1 MEDRRATTLH
11 GRLFF
16 YRTQLSQVRMSE
28 ISTEELLKTIADFL
42 EMGHAENIVALFK
55 KDTAMYSL
63 SGDLLRDERFAVR
76 LGTAVLFE
84 ELTQLRPQE
93 VKLALPSLLPLLK
106 EPDPFLRGEAANII
120 GIINAEEGLAH
131 LKDLQDDPNPQVAEI
146 VTDILSRA

>member
-1 MEDRRATTLH
+1 M
-11 GRLFF
+11 
-16 YRTQLSQVRMSE
+16 YE
-28 ISTEELLKTIADFL
+28 ISTEKLLKTIADFL
-42 EMGHAENIVALFK
+42 EMGHAENVVALFK
-55 KDTAMYSL
+55 KDTTMYSL
-63 SGDLLRDERFAVR
+63 SGDLLRDERFSVR

-131 LKDLQDDPNPQVAEI
+131 LRDLQDDPNPQVAEI
-146 VTDILSRA
+146 VTDILSKA

>member
-1 MEDRRATTLH
+1 M
-11 GRLFF
+11 
-16 YRTQLSQVRMSE
+16 YE

-42 EMGHAENIVALFK
+42 EMGHAENVVALFK
-55 KDTAMYSL
+55 KDTTMYSL
-63 SGDLLRDERFAVR
+63 SGDLLRDERFYVR

-131 LKDLQDDPNPQVAEI
+131 LRDLQDDPNPQVAEI
-146 VTDILSRA
+146 VTDILSKA

>member
-1 MEDRRATTLH
+1 M
-11 GRLFF
+11 
-16 YRTQLSQVRMSE
+16 YE

-42 EMGHAENIVALFK
+42 EMGHAENVVALFK
-55 KDTAMYSL
+55 KDTTMYSL
-63 SGDLLRDERFAVR
+63 SGDLLRDERFSVR

-131 LKDLQDDPNPQVAEI
+131 LRDLQDDPNSQVAEI
-146 VTDILSRA
+146 VTDILSKA

>member
-1 MEDRRATTLH
+1 M
-11 GRLFF
+11 
-16 YRTQLSQVRMSE
+16 YE

-42 EMGHAENIVALFK
+42 EMGHAENVVALFK
-55 KDTAMYSL
+55 KDTTMYSL
-63 SGDLLRDERFAVR
+63 SGDLLRDERFSVR

-131 LKDLQDDPNPQVAEI
+131 LRDLQDDPNPQVAEI
-146 VTDILSRA
+146 VTDILSKA